1 MINRRHLRIKV
12 MQILYSQYSANSKQK
27 KLLNILE
34 ERSLKFYLFFINY
47 LLLFT
52 ELKTEF
58 TEKEKIVSKKNFN
71 NDSKLI
77 KELVINNH
85 FLAFLAKS
93 KTLKKIK
100 KKYEINIWNENHH
113 LIEALFKKIFE
124 SKFFNEF
131 SNKENSTEKQKVF
144 IISVFKNFIIN
155 DDSIYQF
162 FEDSE
167 LGWVDDFPLV
177 NSLFLNY
184 LKSFTFTKADKIPIK
199 IYGDKE
205 DKKYA
210 NNLLKIVLKNDNELN
225 SLIEKFTPDWENERI
240 ANLDLIIIKMCISEF
255 MYFPSIPVRVSMNEY
270 VEISKDYSSPE
281 SGKFING
288 VVNNILK
295 DLINRNQI
303 EKNERGSQ

>member
-52 ELKTEF
+52 ELKKEF

-162 FEDSE
+162 FEDS
-167 LGWVDDFPLV
+167 
-177 NSLFLNY
+177 
-184 LKSFTFTKADKIPIK
+184 
-199 IYGDKE
+199 
-205 DKKYA
+205 
-210 NNLLKIVLKNDNELN
+210 
-225 SLIEKFTPDWENERI
+225 
-240 ANLDLIIIKMCISEF
+240 
-255 MYFPSIPVRVSMNEY
+255 
-270 VEISKDYSSPE
+270 
-281 SGKFING
+281 
-288 VVNNILK
+288 
-295 DLINRNQI
+295 
-303 EKNERGSQ
+303 

>member
-52 ELKTEF
+52 ELKKEF

>member
-1 MINRRHLRIKV
+1 
-12 MQILYSQYSANSKQK
+12 MQILYSQYAANSKPK
-27 KLLNILE
+27 ELLNILE

-47 LLLFT
+47 LLLFR

-85 FLAFLAKS
+85 FLAFLSKS

-100 KKYEINIWNENHH
+100 KKYKIKIWNENHH

-131 SNKENSTEKQKVF
+131 SNKENSIEEQKVF
-144 IISVFKNFIIN
+144 IISVFKNFIIS

-255 MYFPSIPVRVSMNEY
+255 IHFPSIPVRVSMNEY

-295 DLINRNQI
+295 DLIKKNLL

>member
-12 MQILYSQYSANSKQK
+12 MQILYSQYAANSKPK
-27 KLLNILE
+27 ELLNILE

-47 LLLFT
+47 LVLFR
-52 ELKTEF
+52 ELKTVF

-71 NDSKLI
+71 NNSKLI

-85 FLAFLAKS
+85 FLVFLAKS
-93 KTLKKIK
+93 KTLKKIE
-100 KKYEINIWNENHH
+100 KKYENKIWNENHH

-131 SNKENSTEKQKVF
+131 SDKENSIEEQRVF

-210 NNLLKIVLKNDNELN
+210 NHLLKIVLKNDNELN

-240 ANLDLIIIKMCISEF
+240 ANLDLILIKMCISEF

-295 DLINRNQI
+295 DLTKKNLLK
-303 EKNERGSQ
+303 KNERGSQ

>member
-12 MQILYSQYSANSKQK
+12 MQILYSQYAANSKPK
-27 KLLNILE
+27 ELLNILE

-47 LLLFT
+47 LLLFR

-58 TEKEKIVSKKNFN
+58 TEKEKIVSKKNFD

-85 FLAFLAKS
+85 FLAFLVKS
-93 KTLKKIK
+93 KSLKKIK
-100 KKYEINIWNENHH
+100 KKHEIKIWNENHH

-131 SNKENSTEKQKVF
+131 SNKENSKEEQRVF

-199 IYGDKE
+199 IYGEKE

-240 ANLDLIIIKMCISEF
+240 ANIDLIIIKMCISEF

-295 DLINRNQI
+295 DLTKKNLV